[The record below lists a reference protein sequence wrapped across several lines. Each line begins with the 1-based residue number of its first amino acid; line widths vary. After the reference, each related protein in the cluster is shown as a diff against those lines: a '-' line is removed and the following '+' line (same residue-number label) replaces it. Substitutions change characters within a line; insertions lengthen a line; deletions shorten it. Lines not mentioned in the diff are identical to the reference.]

1 MRARSV
7 FAFTV
12 LALAACKST
21 PSKGDLEK
29 LRLETEKRVDSQ
41 PGRDIF
47 LLRAQHTGPAVARG
61 DSGSARFA
69 APLYSAFD
77 AARAL
82 ALTEFADGFYR
93 EPANDGY
100 EQVLDRLESEL
111 RGAGFGTHEGL
122 TLAMLRTPREDPAW
136 TPLSARL
143 ALHTAAG
150 ETVLAEFRAP
160 GDAARTLLPRNAPS
174 AHVTG
179 PLALAAA
186 DVRAGDVLVLDTA
199 PNSAVLADAHERG
212 AVLVLAAGL
221 ASYNVDPTG
230 AERHLDAIP
239 YGSVRAPSPLPVARI
254 SPRMYATLAQA
265 RRESATARVAFD
277 AEVRC
282 DEREL
287 RTLVATV
294 TGSALSSEAVVVAAH
309 VQEPGA
315 CDNASGLAGACEIA
329 LGIAR
334 AIREGELERPARTL
348 VFLWGEEHAQ
358 SRLFLENTELDVIA
372 GISADMLGES
382 STVTGALALL
392 ERLPDPGAVK
402 TVPPDVHTAWGGR
415 AVSADEL
422 PAGGLATIARCAL
435 LDVAALDGAWKTSEH
450 PFEGGSDH
458 DEFLKRGIPGVLF
471 WHFPDFAY
479 HTSLDRLAHVDG
491 AELRRMASV
500 VGACALAVA
509 DAQPR
514 DLERYLASLRL
525 EVDLRCAA
533 ARAAEDEELV
543 TAWRTWGTGARQWLR
558 KLCLPLRVSPT
569 ILGTIPGVE
578 APAPEPPA
586 QPENPPTPPH

>member
-1 MRARSV
+1 MRARFV
-7 FAFTV
+7 LAFAG
-12 LALAACKST
+12 LALAACKSA
-21 PSKGDLEK
+21 PSKDELEK
-29 LRLETEKRVDSQ
+29 LRAETEKHADAA
-41 PGRDIF
+41 PGHEIV
-47 LLRAQHTGPAVARG
+47 LLRSQHTGPAVARG
-61 DSGSARFA
+61 DSGSAR
-69 APLYSAFD
+69 YSAKLYGTFD
-77 AARAL
+77 AAHAL

-93 EPANDGY
+93 EPANEGY
-100 EQVLDRLESEL
+100 EKVLDRLEAEL
-111 RGAGFGTHEGL
+111 RGAGYGAHDGL
-122 TLAMLRTPREDPAW
+122 TLNVMRTPRKDPAW

-143 ALHTAAG
+143 ALHTASG

-160 GDAARTLLPRNAPS
+160 ADPARTMLPRNAPS

-179 PLALAAA
+179 TLALALT
-186 DVRAGDVLVLDTA
+186 DVRAGDVLVLDES
-199 PNSAVLADAHERG
+199 PSSEVLADAHTRG

-239 YGSVRAPSPLPVARI
+239 YGSVRVPSPLPVARI
-254 SPRMYATLAQA
+254 SPRTYTALAQA
-265 RRESATARVAFD
+265 RRESDSARVTFD

-282 DEREL
+282 EEREL
-287 RTLVATV
+287 RTLVATI
-294 TGSALSSEAVVVAAH
+294 TGAARPTEAVVVAAH

-315 CDNASGLAGACEIA
+315 CDNASGLAGACEVA

-334 AIREGELERPARTL
+334 ALRAGELERPVRSL
-348 VFLWGEEHAQ
+348 VFVWGEEHAQ
-358 SRLFLENTELDVIA
+358 SRLFLAETPLDVIA

-382 STVTGALALL
+382 STATGAVALL

-402 TVPPDVHTAWGGR
+402 TLPPDVHTAWGAR
-415 AVSADEL
+415 EVRADEL

-491 AELRRMASV
+491 EELRRMATV

-514 DLERYLASLRL
+514 DLDRYLASLRL

-543 TAWRTWGTGARQWLR
+543 TQWRTWGTNARQWLR
-558 KLCLPLRVSPT
+558 HLCLPRLA
-569 ILGTIPGVE
+569 E
-578 APAPEPPA
+578 PASTPEPQPPA
-586 QPENPPTPPH
+586 H